1 MQFSNMPYQRSFQKN
16 LMSYFAYLALCL
28 LVSNLKFHVS
38 NSKKKKEYLLLLWK
52 RQAKFRQPK
61 CQGPCSCPCP
71 CPTINQALLMLLLF
85 CALLCLC
92 GCLSYPLLSYC
103 RNCCLYASESARALA
118 LFYATHIQPVAGRV
132 FSCALSNL
140 FLARNA
146 LSHLCS
152 PSRCLLSLN

>member
-1 MQFSNMPYQRSFQKN
+1 MQFPNMPYQRSFQKN

-28 LVSNLKFHVS
+28 LVSNLKFHVP
-38 NSKKKKEYLLLLWK
+38 NSKKKRVFTPLMKAAG
-52 RQAKFRQPK
+52 QISSAK
-61 CQGPCSCPCP
+61 CQGPCSCP

-92 GCLSYPLLSYC
+92 GCLSYPLLSYGHNWC
-103 RNCCLYASESARALA
+103 VCASESARALA

>member
-16 LMSYFAYLALCL
+16 LISYFAYLALCL

-38 NSKKKKEYLLLLWK
+38 NSKKEK
-52 RQAKFRQPK
+52 RVFTPLMKAPGQISSAK

-103 RNCCLYASESARALA
+103 HNCCVCASESARALA